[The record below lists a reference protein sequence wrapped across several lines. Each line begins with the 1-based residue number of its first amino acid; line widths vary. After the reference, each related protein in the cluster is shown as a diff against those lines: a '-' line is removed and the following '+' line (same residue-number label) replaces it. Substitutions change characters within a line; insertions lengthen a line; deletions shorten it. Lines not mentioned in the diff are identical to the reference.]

1 LSAGRGDPK
10 ADENAPE
17 SKSMAAI
24 DHLTVEPLTSAI
36 GGIVHGVDLSRP
48 QSEEEVAFIRQALLD
63 RGVIFFRD
71 QHITTEQHWDFDRR
85 FGMPMSEESG
95 GSTSDT
101 AANVMHADL
110 APTRHAT
117 AVWHADTTSLARP
130 PWGTTLRAVTLPGV
144 GGDTCWSSAQAAFE
158 ALSPRWRAMLDGLT
172 AVHAVEPLMVR
183 MKDFGPV
190 FRERFVAQH
199 DPSQVHPVVLTHPES
214 GRNGLY
220 VNEAFT
226 TRILELEPA
235 ESDAV
240 LAMLFRH
247 LGMPDFTV
255 RWRWRLGDIA
265 FWDNRSVQHYAVPDY
280 EKGRVMERIVLDGV
294 RPGTPQNAGI
304 AAAAA
309 A

>member
-1 LSAGRGDPK
+1 
-10 ADENAPE
+10 
-17 SKSMAAI
+17 MAQ
-24 DHLTVEPLTSAI
+24 LTVEPITAAVGAII
-36 GGIVHGVDLSRP
+36 GGADLGKD
-48 QSEEEVAFIRQALLD
+48 QSSGDVACMRQALLD
-63 RGVIFFRD
+63 HGVIFFRG
-71 QHITTEQHWDFDRR
+71 QHITTGQHWHFDTYS
-85 FGMPMSEESG
+85 GVPMSEELSG
-95 GSTSDT
+95 SPQDT

-130 PWGTTLRAVTLPGV
+130 PWGTTLRAVQLPAL

-158 ALSPRWRAMLDGLT
+158 ALSPRWQAMLDGLT

-183 MKDFGPV
+183 MKDFGPT
-190 FRERFVAQH
+190 FRERFTALH

-214 GRNGLY
+214 GRRGLF

-240 LAMLFRH
+240 LHMLFRH
-247 LGMPDFTV
+247 IGSPDFTV
-255 RWRWRLGDIA
+255 RWRWQLGDIA

-280 EKGRVMERIVLDGV
+280 DKGRVMERIVLDGV
-294 RPGTPQNAGI
+294 RPGSEQPAK
-304 AAAAA
+304 AMASA
-309 A
+309 

>member
-1 LSAGRGDPK
+1 ML
-10 ADENAPE
+10 
-17 SKSMAAI
+17 
-24 DHLTVEPLTSAI
+24 DH
-36 GGIVHGVDLSRP
+36 
-48 QSEEEVAFIRQALLD
+48 
-63 RGVIFFRD
+63 GVIFFQG
-71 QHITTEQHWDFDRR
+71 QHITTQQHWDFDRY
-85 FGMPMSEESG
+85 FGAPMSEESG
-95 GSTSDT
+95 GSPQDT

-130 PWGTTLRAVTLPGV
+130 PWGTTLRAVQLPGL

-158 ALSPRWRAMLDGLT
+158 ALSPRWQAMLDGLT

-183 MKDFGPV
+183 MKDFGPI
-190 FRERFVAQH
+190 FRERFTAMH

-214 GRNGLY
+214 GRKGLF

-240 LAMLFRH
+240 LHMLFRH
-247 LGMPDFTV
+247 ISSPDFTV
-255 RWRWRLGDIA
+255 RWRWQLGDIS

-294 RPGTPQNAGI
+294 RPGSEQPAKAM
-304 AAAAA
+304 AAA
-309 A
+309 